1 MFSINK
7 KIRQNTQTW
16 EEDVKTMIMTTQ
28 KHAIYAAQ
36 TITHNCNHVVT
47 KQNDTVSKM
56 QQARR
61 ESLYQQVDCYIHGLT

>member
-1 MFSINK
+1 
-7 KIRQNTQTW
+7 
-16 EEDVKTMIMTTQ
+16 MIMTTQ
-28 KHAIYAAQ
+28 KHAIYAAH
-36 TITHNCNHVVT
+36 TITHNCNHAVT